1 MSERIDD
8 DALHDFKITY
18 QRKCW
23 MESPELDADLLLGYL
38 LAEREYANM
47 IENTEPAPLTD
58 SEIRQLKRILKDALE
73 KGGLG

>member
-38 LAEREYANM
+38 LAEREYSNM
-47 IENTEPAPLTD
+47 IKTSKPTPLSD
-58 SEIRQLKRILKDALE
+58 NEIRQLRRIILKDLQRYVQS
-73 KGGLG
+73 